1 MNERE
6 RAMRGRKDSHSDCS
20 AKKSFS
26 VHPKAFVFFDKNTRT
41 QRFEVKARAD
51 GSMPDQEAASL
62 LAMHCV
68 MRGQS
73 PQDFG
78 VMVAVGVDLLTGLAD
93 RAKKLM
99 DACVAI
105 HTDVQ
110 LSQRQHEVLRGVL
123 QSLSNKEIASQLQ
136 IGVRTVKFHVSGLLA
151 KFGVADRLTLAKQ
164 TRELMTTGAPPAAT
178 AFFQPAPQKAA
189 SQPQAR
195 NSRESP
201 LRLDV
206 LRKQSNG

>member
-1 MNERE
+1 MKRN
-6 RAMRGRKDSHSDCS
+6 
-20 AKKSFS
+20 FS
-26 VHPKAFVFFDKNTRT
+26 VHPKAFIFFDKNTRT
-41 QRFEVKARAD
+41 QRFEVKAQAD
-51 GSMPDQEAASL
+51 GGMPAQEAASL

-78 VMVAVGVDLLTGLAD
+78 VMVSVGVDLLTGLVD
-93 RAKKLM
+93 RARKLM

-105 HTDVQ
+105 HTDVRR
-110 LSQRQHEVLRGVL
+110 SQRQYEVLRGVL
-123 QSLSNKEIASQLQ
+123 QGLTNKEIASQLQ

-151 KFGVADRLTLAKQ
+151 KFGVADRQALAKQ
-164 TRELMTTGAPPAAT
+164 TRELMSTGAPPAAL
-178 AFFQPAPQKAA
+178 AFFQAAAPKPV
-189 SQPQAR
+189 SQPPVR

-206 LRKQSNG
+206 LRQQYNG

>member
-1 MNERE
+1 
-6 RAMRGRKDSHSDCS
+6 MRGRKDSHSDRS
-20 AKKSFS
+20 VKSSFS
-26 VHPKAFVFFDKNTRT
+26 VHPKAFIFFDKNTRT
-41 QRFEVKARAD
+41 QRFEVNAQAD
-51 GSMPDQEAASL
+51 GGMPEQEAASL

-78 VMVAVGVDLLTGLAD
+78 VMVSSGADLLTGLVD
-93 RAKKLM
+93 RARKLM

-123 QSLSNKEIASQLQ
+123 QSLTNKEIASQLQ

-164 TRELMTTGAPPAAT
+164 TRELMSTGAPPAAL
-178 AFFQPAPQKAA
+178 AHFQPAVVKAA
-189 SQPQAR
+189 SSPPVR
-195 NSRESP
+195 NTRESP

>member
-1 MNERE
+1 
-6 RAMRGRKDSHSDCS
+6 MRGRKDSHSDRS
-20 AKKSFS
+20 VKSGFS
-26 VHPKAFVFFDKNTRT
+26 VHPKAFVFFDNNTHT
-41 QRFEVKARAD
+41 QRFEVKAQAD
-51 GSMPDQEAASL
+51 GGMPEHEAASL

-73 PQDFG
+73 PEEFG
-78 VMVAVGVDLLTGLAD
+78 VMVSSGADLLTGLVD
-93 RAKKLM
+93 RARKLM

-110 LSQRQHEVLRGVL
+110 LSQRQYEVLRGVL
-123 QSLSNKEIASQLQ
+123 QSLTNKEIASQLQ

-164 TRELMTTGAPPAAT
+164 TRELMSTGAPPAAL
-178 AFFQPAPQKAA
+178 AHFQPAGPKAA
-189 SQPQAR
+189 SQPPLR
-195 NSRESP
+195 NTRESP